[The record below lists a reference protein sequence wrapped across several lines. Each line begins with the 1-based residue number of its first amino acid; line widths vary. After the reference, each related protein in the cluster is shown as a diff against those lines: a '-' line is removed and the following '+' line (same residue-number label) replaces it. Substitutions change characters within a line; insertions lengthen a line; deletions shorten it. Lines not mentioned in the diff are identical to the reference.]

1 MREKTQL
8 VDDYQLLHDQGSQFE
23 VSKVRIISIISS
35 SSIGEL
41 QKPPIRMYRIMQAN
55 YSEVRIGNFY
65 LCMPY
70 FYRTDADFLS
80 RIFSFLFLPLEIG
93 IKRNKSRKSVHHLAK
108 EIQKI
113 VPQLPVLVKKEF
125 SWAFFLSFSENSK
138 FE

>member
-1 MREKTQL
+1 MKYSTTQGRGNRGGRTPPRIRDL
-8 VDDYQLLHDQGSQFE
+8 F
-23 VSKVRIISIISS
+23 SKILENLQKKIFF
-35 SSIGEL
+35 SIG
-41 QKPPIRMYRIMQAN
+41 PPPGKNRSPA
-55 YSEVRIGNFY
+55 
-65 LCMPY
+65 PAY

-80 RIFSFLFLPLEIG
+80 RIFSFLFLPWEIG
-93 IKRNKSRKSVHHLAK
+93 IRHNKSRKSVHHLAK